1 MMGAGAL
8 RVLIVDD
15 HALYRRGLR
24 RLLESH
30 GLEVVGEAA
39 DARAAIRMATKLR
52 PDVTLM
58 DLSMPGMPGIEAIPE
73 IVAADP
79 HARVLVLSGGAE
91 DETVLDAL
99 IAGACGYL
107 MKTASTAEIVA
118 GARLVAEGQPLI
130 SPKVAAALVVRL
142 REWARADAQP
152 VAAPGLTSRELEV
165 LSLVAAGKENSAI
178 ASDLFLSPKTVK
190 NHVAAILGKLEFD
203 NRVQAATFA
212 VRQGLAG

>member
-1 MMGAGAL
+1 MGAGAL

-39 DARAAIRMATKLR
+39 DARAAIRMAKKLR

-79 HARVLVLSGGAE
+79 HARVLALSGGAE

-118 GARLVAEGQPLI
+118 GARLVAEGQSLI

>member
-39 DARAAIRMATKLR
+39 DARGAIRMARKLR

-58 DLSMPGMPGIEAIPE
+58 DLSMPGMPGSEAIPE

-118 GARLVAEGQPLI
+118 GARLVAEGHSLI

-142 REWARADAQP
+142 REWARADAEP

-165 LSLVAAGKENSAI
+165 LSLVAAGKGNSAI
-178 ASDLFLSPKTVK
+178 ASELFLSPKTVK

>member
-1 MMGAGAL
+1 MMGGGAL

-30 GLEVVGEAA
+30 GLEVIGEAA
-39 DARAAIRMATKLR
+39 DARAAIRMARKLR
-52 PDVTLM
+52 PDMTLM
-58 DLSMPGMPGIEAIPE
+58 DLSMPGMPGSEAIPE

-118 GARLVAEGQPLI
+118 GARLVAEGHSLI

-142 REWARADAQP
+142 REWARADAEP

-178 ASDLFLSPKTVK
+178 ASELFLSPKTVK

>member
-39 DARAAIRMATKLR
+39 DARAAIRMAKKLR

-79 HARVLVLSGGAE
+79 HARVLALSGGAE

-118 GARLVAEGQPLI
+118 GARLVAEGQSLI

>member
-39 DARAAIRMATKLR
+39 DARAAIRMAKKLR

-79 HARVLVLSGGAE
+79 HARVLALSGGAE

>member
-39 DARAAIRMATKLR
+39 DARGAIRMARKLR

-58 DLSMPGMPGIEAIPE
+58 DLSMPGMPGSEAIPE

-118 GARLVAEGQPLI
+118 GARLVAEGHSLI

-142 REWARADAQP
+142 REWARADAEP
-152 VAAPGLTSRELEV
+152 VVAPGLTSRELEV
-165 LSLVAAGKENSAI
+165 LSLVAAGKANSAI
-178 ASDLFLSPKTVK
+178 ASELFLSPKTVK